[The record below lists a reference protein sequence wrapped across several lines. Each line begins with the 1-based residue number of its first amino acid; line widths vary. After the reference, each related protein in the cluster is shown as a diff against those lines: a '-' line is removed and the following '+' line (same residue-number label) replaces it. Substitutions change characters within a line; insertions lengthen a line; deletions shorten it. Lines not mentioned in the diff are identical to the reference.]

1 MRCRLILMALLLSL
15 GACQNQTQPGTPSS
29 LSILSPKGA
38 PALALLPLV
47 IDEVDDIEF
56 VDGVDILSAEFIKGQ
71 YDVIIAPVNLGAQ
84 LSLKQDNPYVLYGV
98 VTWGNLYVVSSDT
111 QANPL
116 AMAIFGQQAVP
127 GKVISVVEPL
137 FKQRYQFDAFASVAD
152 VSAQLLASQYSLALL
167 AEPSLSATMM
177 RAQAA
182 GLSLTIAYDIQALWQ
197 EKTGF
202 FNYPQAGLFVRKE
215 MSIDEI
221 NEVEAR
227 FEHIQSYMSDLQE
240 DQTRLDQDTEGIDVD
255 GMGLP
260 PSAILQR
267 ALNRMNIQPLWA
279 ELEFETIE
287 AFLSEFKL
295 NGLSDFY
302 YHQLQ
307 PSQSHQ

>member
-1 MRCRLILMALLLSL
+1 MKLRIVLVLLLVTL
-15 GACQNQTQPGTPSS
+15 GACQNQTQPVTPSS

-47 IDEVDDIEF
+47 IDEVDNIEF

-137 FKQRYQFDAFASVAD
+137 FNQRYQFDAFASVAD
-152 VSAQLLASQYSLALL
+152 VSAQVLASQYSLALL

-182 GLSLTIAYDIQALWQ
+182 GITLTIEYDIQALWQ

-202 FNYPQAGLFVRKE
+202 FNYPQAGLFVRKDMSMNE
-215 MSIDEI
+215 M

-227 FEHIQSYMSDLQE
+227 FVRIQSYLSELQE
-240 DQTRLDQDTEGIDVD
+240 EEARLDQDTTGIDLD
-255 GMGLP
+255 GMGLS
-260 PSAILQR
+260 PSTILER
-267 ALNRMNIQPLWA
+267 ALNRMNIQPLLA
-279 ELEFETIE
+279 ELEFEAIE
-287 AFLSEFKL
+287 AFLSEFEL

-302 YHQLQ
+302 YHLLK
-307 PSQSHQ
+307 P